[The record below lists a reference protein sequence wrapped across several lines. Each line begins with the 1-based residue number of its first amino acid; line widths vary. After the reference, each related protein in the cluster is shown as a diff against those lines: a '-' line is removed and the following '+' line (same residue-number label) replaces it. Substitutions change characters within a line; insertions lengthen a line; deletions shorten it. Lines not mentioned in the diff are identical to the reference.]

1 MNPLIADRRPPRPL
15 ASAGAGAVPRDAEA
29 PSLDFEVLGAGV
41 ATPAA
46 TPQLAFRLRVDAG
59 EGVEVRSAVLNVQV
73 RIALGARG
81 HDDAT
86 RARLAELLGSPEQW
100 GRSPQS
106 LLWTQ
111 ITRMVPGFTGST
123 EIDLVIACTYD
134 FEVATA
140 KYLHGLRDGEVPLE
154 LLFGGTVFYAGP
166 GGALRTALI
175 PWESEARY
183 RMPAALWRQAMDVFF
198 PSSAWLRLSRD
209 VFDRLWEY
217 RTRRALP
224 SWEATI
230 DELLTERSKEEPW

>member
-1 MNPLIADRRPPRPL
+1 MSLLVDSGRPPRGP
-15 ASAGAGAVPRDAEA
+15 ASGGVIAGPHDDAA
-29 PSLDFEVLGAGV
+29 PSLAFEILGAGV
-41 ATPAA
+41 AEPAA
-46 TPQLAFRLRVDAG
+46 SPQLAFRLRVDAG

-81 HDDAT
+81 HDEAT
-86 RARLAELLGSPEQW
+86 RARLAELLGAPEQW
-100 GRSPQS
+100 GRAPQS

-111 ITRMVPGFTGST
+111 TTRMVPGFTGST

-154 LLFGGTVFYAGP
+154 LLFGGTVFYAGA

-175 PWESEARY
+175 PWESEASY
-183 RMPAALWRQAMDVFF
+183 RMPASLWRQAMDVFF

-209 VFDRLWEY
+209 AFDRLWEY

-230 DELLTERSKEEPW
+230 DELLTESSKEELW